1 MKEGKGT
8 YHILSHTNS
17 IQSYKNYSIGRDL
30 KKAIENNELEFYIQ
44 PRVDTTTKQIT
55 GAEALI
61 RCRHPK
67 WGLLLPGEF
76 INIAK
81 ENGLIT
87 DLDNL
92 PFDGKNNTRQ
102 KKTSSFY
109 FHCPLE
115 AKLKIS
121 SIAKRNLDIG
131 VSKVLVTEIGA
142 GGLRFI
148 SNLNLPIRTD
158 ILYQFITELL
168 RESILLNAKIV
179 WKEEVNEDLAEY
191 GVKFIFENDEER
203 AKFTTILDTLAK
215 NHKKVPPYKRAIVD
229 DINEYFNIVVIN

>member
-1 MKEGKGT
+1 MKPIDALKEKIKQITNFLNDPFFVKEYQLHITVSIGACIFPENGTTSLELLRNSSVALQKAVKEGKGT

-44 PRVDTTTKQIT
+44 PLVDTTTKQIT

-76 INIAK
+76 INIAE

-92 PFDGKNNTRQ
+92 PFDGKIIQDRR
-102 KKTSSFY
+102 KHHRFTST
-109 FHCPLE
+109 
-115 AKLKIS
+115 ARLKQ
-121 SIAKRNLDIG
+121 N
-131 VSKVLVTEIGA
+131 
-142 GGLRFI
+142 
-148 SNLNLPIRTD
+148 
-158 ILYQFITELL
+158 
-168 RESILLNAKIV
+168 
-179 WKEEVNEDLAEY
+179 
-191 GVKFIFENDEER
+191 
-203 AKFTTILDTLAK
+203 
-215 NHKKVPPYKRAIVD
+215 
-229 DINEYFNIVVIN
+229 

>member
-1 MKEGKGT
+1 MKQLPKQLKYYLSPQDFVARTGGDEFILFIKEIKPIDALKEKIKQITNFLNDPFFVKEYQLYITVSIGACIFPENGTTSLELLRNSSVALQKAVKEGKGT

-44 PRVDTTTKQIT
+44 PRVDSTTKQIT

-76 INIAK
+76 INIAE

-92 PFDGKNNTRQ
+92 PFDGKIIQDRR
-102 KKTSSFY
+102 KHHRFTST
-109 FHCPLE
+109 
-115 AKLKIS
+115 ARLKQ
-121 SIAKRNLDIG
+121 N
-131 VSKVLVTEIGA
+131 
-142 GGLRFI
+142 
-148 SNLNLPIRTD
+148 
-158 ILYQFITELL
+158 
-168 RESILLNAKIV
+168 
-179 WKEEVNEDLAEY
+179 
-191 GVKFIFENDEER
+191 
-203 AKFTTILDTLAK
+203 
-215 NHKKVPPYKRAIVD
+215 
-229 DINEYFNIVVIN
+229 